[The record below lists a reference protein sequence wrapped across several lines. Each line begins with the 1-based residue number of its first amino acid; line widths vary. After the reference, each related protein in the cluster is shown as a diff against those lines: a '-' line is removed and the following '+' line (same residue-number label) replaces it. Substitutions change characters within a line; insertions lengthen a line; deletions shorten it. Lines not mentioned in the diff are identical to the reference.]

1 MSDNESIAEDEGSLL
16 DHLDESVTQCST
28 LLADLSPSST
38 QSLATQSIDALVA
51 RTGPPPPP
59 LLPFR
64 SLAATRL
71 VDVDYC
77 RIQIER
83 VNLFDTVP
91 GDAGDEWLAS
101 QCRSEL
107 KTLGQDAQLCLRYEL
122 PPLTSNPEIAGG
134 GARAFVDDNARQAT
148 VTVGSVSKIYPL
160 PPSSAARDGR
170 VTTNRR
176 RIGSKSKGRPT
187 ANAREKPRSV
197 VGGSSCGGVFQLKH
211 SNLLAIAFVSDKD
224 VVSWGGSIA
233 IELVCNAVGV
243 VDRRASADSPR
254 LASCTFPLEDV
265 LRSRSFDV
273 RAKLDLLPLGSP
285 SSSSP
290 EAIGSL
296 VARVTLI
303 GGHSCADIDNGVSES
318 AYTTL
323 PIVESPQET
332 SVAASGQR
340 LVEETRNE
348 RAVDDSSVPPKSSS
362 GLQDHEVRGQP
373 PLQIPNVPP
382 TMSDLSLLSP
392 PSAPLSAPSPQH
404 RRHLECQPVVHP
416 SDTRVVLER
425 QEGRQNEHA
434 ARRIQSCVRDHLL
447 RRRRQ
452 RQAEKEEEF
461 DPDVP
466 MESPPPPPTSSPTP
480 PSAPLTSNVP
490 VQGGSTPVG
499 SPLSEPCRPCDIS
512 SLGDC
517 SPPISSPKNVVE
529 SDLDTPPPR
538 AEFRFCIRLGSCKG
552 LVEVVSTWQ
561 EPGLHPLES
570 SAAVAVSCTIFE
582 GLERL
587 EATFYSK
594 ALPLRLSTSSFDFD
608 AKQMVAISL
617 SDKRVV
623 EYLQNE
629 TLKVELW
636 LLPAPHSSTLE
647 STGASTFAKIIDKN
661 LVATASLPL
670 VPLLDCSGGCRQ
682 NISWRPTGW
691 LGEERVGSIEV
702 AIFREGVSMDKLQ
715 SYFGDTFSLSGA
727 SSVRD
732 SGEED
737 GNAASSVRDSGE
749 EDGNAAMELCRPGDA
764 MDNDGTRQAALPSV
778 SSPSL
783 HSSTGSALKTPPN
796 SDSGSGSDSDGSD
809 GTTNSISSRRS
820 SSDTA
825 TGSSSDTSTS
835 AVSSSGSSSRSS
847 EGNGSIGE
855 ARSLSGVMDSL
866 ESVKRTLS
874 RHFDGNVESDK
885 DDADGDANVAP
896 GNRSAKEEEDGDG
909 TGSTSSMTPTATK
922 KSHRRAAS
930 NDGQDATLRGTSFAD
945 VGTSPID
952 PGTLDEKSGP
962 MDDEGGSSTLSS
974 IKSDDNPV
982 SDVAS
987 STRVSD
993 VASSTTR
1000 EEAASQTDADGKAD
1014 GGTPRAGRRTNRST
1028 NTEPI
1033 QSPASSSTGSSDSDT
1048 VLPSGFRRRRRLL
1061 PPSDAAGNIESPATH
1076 RALTRARI
1084 PLEYRRS
1091 RSNETATL
1099 SRHLC
1104 NTDRISS
1111 IMAQY
1116 SRPSGI
1122 LRPPTYSSSS
1132 SSSDGE
1138 DDSGEE

>member
-1 MSDNESIAEDEGSLL
+1 MDLLDALNESIAEDEGSLL
-16 DHLDESVTQCST
+16 DDLSYSESAGHHHDETVTHCST

-51 RTGPPPPP
+51 RTGPLPP
-59 LLPFR
+59 LPFR
-64 SLAATRL
+64 SLAATKL

-77 RIQIER
+77 RIQIES
-83 VNLFDTVP
+83 VNLFDTGT

-134 GARAFVDDNARQAT
+134 GARAFVDDNDRRTT
-148 VTVGSVSKIYPL
+148 VTVGSVSRIYPL
-160 PPSSAARDGR
+160 PSSSATRDGR

-176 RIGSKSKGRPT
+176 RIGSKSKGLT
-187 ANAREKPRSV
+187 ANAREKPRSS
-197 VGGSSCGGVFQLKH
+197 VGGSCGGVFQLKH

-224 VVSWGGSIA
+224 VASWGGSIA
-233 IELVCNAVGV
+233 IELVCNTVGV
-243 VDRRASADSPR
+243 VDKGASADSPR
-254 LASCTFPLEDV
+254 LASCSFPLEDV

-273 RAKLDLLPLGSP
+273 RAKLDLLPLGAP
-285 SSSSP
+285 PSSSP

-296 VARVTLI
+296 VARVALI
-303 GGHSCADIDNGVSES
+303 GGDSCAETDNEASEPT
-318 AYTTL
+318 YTTL
-323 PIVESPQET
+323 PIVESPQES
-332 SVAASGQR
+332 SVAASDRR
-340 LVEETRNE
+340 LVEERRNE
-348 RAVDDSSVPPKSSS
+348 LAVDDSSVPPKSSS
-362 GLQDHEVRGQP
+362 RLQDHEVAVRGKP
-373 PLQIPNVPP
+373 SLQIPNVPP
-382 TMSDLSLLSP
+382 TTSDLSLLHP

-404 RRHLECQPVVHP
+404 RHHLECQPVVHP

-425 QEGRQNEHA
+425 QGRQNEHA
-434 ARRIQSCVRDHLL
+434 ARRIQTCVRDHLL
-447 RRRRQ
+447 RRRWQ
-452 RQAEKEEEF
+452 RQAEKEEQF

-466 MESPPPPPTSSPTP
+466 MESPPPPPPPT
-480 PSAPLTSNVP
+480 PSAPLTSGRVP
-490 VQGGSTPVG
+490 FQGGSTPAG

-517 SPPISSPKNVVE
+517 SPQISSPKNVVE

-538 AEFRFCIRLGSCKG
+538 AELRFCIRLGSCKG

-561 EPGLHPLES
+561 EPGLCLLES

-594 ALPLRLSTSSFDFD
+594 ALPLHLSTSSFDFD
-608 AKQMVAISL
+608 SKQMVAISL
-617 SDKRVV
+617 SDKSAV

-636 LLPAPHSSTLE
+636 LLPASHSSTLE
-647 STGASTFAKIIDKN
+647 STGAATFAANIIDKN
-661 LVATASLPL
+661 LVATASLSL

-691 LGEERVGSIEV
+691 LGEERVGSIEL
-702 AIFREGVSMDKLQ
+702 AIFREGVPMDQLEAY
-715 SYFGDTFSLSGA
+715 SGDTFSLSGA

-732 SGEED
+732 PCEED
-737 GNAASSVRDSGE
+737 GNAAI
-749 EDGNAAMELCRPGDA
+749 ELCTPGDA
-764 MDNDGTRQAALPSV
+764 MDNDGTRQAVLPSV

-783 HSSTGSALKTPPN
+783 HSSTGSALKTPRN
-796 SDSGSGSDSDGSD
+796 SGSDSDGSD

-835 AVSSSGSSSRSS
+835 TVSSGGSSGGSSSRSS
-847 EGNGSIGE
+847 EGDSIGE

-885 DDADGDANVAP
+885 DDADEN
-896 GNRSAKEEEDGDG
+896 GDG
-909 TGSTSSMTPTATK
+909 TGTRSSLSVTK
-922 KSHRRAAS
+922 NSLRREQS
-930 NDGQDATLRGTSFAD
+930 NGGQDATLRGTSFAD
-945 VGTSPID
+945 IGTSPID
-952 PGTLDEKSGP
+952 PGTLVENSGP
-962 MDDEGGSSTLSS
+962 MD
-974 IKSDDNPV
+974 PV
-982 SDVAS
+982 PGVAC
-987 STRVSD
+987 
-993 VASSTTR
+993 STTS
-1000 EEAASQTDADGKAD
+1000 EEAASQTDTD
-1014 GGTPRAGRRTNRST
+1014 GGIPSHPIAGRRSNRST
-1028 NTEPI
+1028 NTEPLHFP
-1033 QSPASSSTGSSDSDT
+1033 SSSSTGSSDSDT
-1048 VLPSGFRRRRRLL
+1048 VLVAATPSTTPSHQNQRHGTSLSSPSGFRRRRRLL
-1061 PPSDAAGNIESPATH
+1061 PPSNAVDSPATN

-1084 PLEYRRS
+1084 PLEYRSS
-1091 RSNETATL
+1091 RSSETAL

-1132 SSSDGE
+1132 SSSSDGE
-1138 DDSGEE
+1138 DDSDNE